1 MRARFDASGDVI
13 VITGGANGI
22 GRGLARAAA
31 AAGARVIVCDRRSEG
46 DGRSLCPKT
55 HRSPCVSST
64 SAIATP

>member
-46 DGRSLCPKT
+46 DGPA
-55 HRSPCVSST
+55 CVRRRIDRR
-64 SAIATP
+64 A